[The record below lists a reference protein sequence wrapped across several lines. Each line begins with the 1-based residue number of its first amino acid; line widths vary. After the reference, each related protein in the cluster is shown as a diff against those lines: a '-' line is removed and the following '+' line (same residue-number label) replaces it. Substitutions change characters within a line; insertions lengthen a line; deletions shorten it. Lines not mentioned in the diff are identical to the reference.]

1 MSAPK
6 LSEEGTIVG
15 GVLLI
20 AGCSIGAGMLGLPVL
35 SAAAGFIPTFALF
48 FLCWLFMASTGLLLL
63 EVNLMFKEDVSII
76 SMAGKTI
83 GKWGQAVAWCCFLF
97 LFYSLMV
104 AYIAGS
110 GVLVTEFFKDL
121 FGYDVPAWVGGLS
134 FVVIFGGLIY
144 IGTYAVDEFNR
155 ILMFGL
161 IASYFILVGMGIL
174 YIKPELLL
182 HSQWKSSLVVIPA
195 MIISFGYHNLV
206 PSLTTYLHHNVSKLR
221 WTILIGS
228 AVPLFV
234 YLVWEALVLGIV
246 PLDGFQSALDNGE
259 MATQSLKEVLG
270 SAWIIVVAQYFAFF
284 AILTSFLGIA
294 LSLVDFLA
302 DGLHIKKTGWGKVSL
317 CLMTLLPPFIFSIT
331 YPGLFLTALNYAG
344 GFGAVILF
352 GVLPVLM
359 SWVGRY
365 QLLPAIKP
373 ILPGGKFALIMIM
386 IISICIISLQ
396 LVQELGI
403 IDLRG

>member
-1 MSAPK
+1 MVASK
-6 LSEEGTIVG
+6 LSEEGSILG

-35 SAAAGFIPTFALF
+35 SAAAGFIPSLVLF
-48 FLCWLFMASTGLLLL
+48 VLCWLFMASTGLLLL
-63 EVNLMFKEDVSII
+63 EVNLMFKDDVSII

-83 GKWGQAVAWCCFLF
+83 GKLGQAVAWLCFLF

-110 GVLVTEFFKDL
+110 GVLVSEFGRDVL
-121 FGYDVPAWVGGLS
+121 GYEVPGWVGGFS
-134 FVVIFGGLIY
+134 FVVLFGLLLY

-155 ILMFGL
+155 VLMFGL
-161 IASYFILVGMGIL
+161 IVSYFILIGMGIM
-174 YIKPELLL
+174 YVKPELLL
-182 HSQWKSSLVVIPA
+182 HSDWKSSLVVIPA

-206 PSLTTYLHHNVSKLR
+206 PSLTTYLHRNVKKLR
-221 WTILIGS
+221 WTIMIGS

-246 PLDGFQSALDNGE
+246 PLDGFQYALDNGE
-259 MATQSLKEVLG
+259 MATQSLKVVLG
-270 SAWIIVVAQYFAFF
+270 SAWIIVAAQYFAFF
-284 AILTSFLGIA
+284 AIITSFLGIA

-302 DGLHIKKTGWGKVSL
+302 DGLNIKKVGWGKVSL

-331 YPGLFLTALNYAG
+331 YPGLFLIALNYAG

-352 GVLPVLM
+352 GILPVLM
-359 SWVGRY
+359 AWVGRY
-365 QLLPAIKP
+365 HIQPAITP
-373 ILPGGKFALIMIM
+373 ILPGGKFSLALIMA
-386 IISICIISLQ
+386 ISIGIIGLQ
-396 LVQELGI
+396 VAQELNLLVI
-403 IDLRG
+403 RG